1 MHARKLQRHTDP
13 DPSGVRRSRI
23 TGRPVPLSGL
33 PLPATVGPH
42 QKIRWR
48 KFKHLPQPYPALTT
62 AIPHGSYTGIRNRE
76 VSPPTTTQN
85 MVNPIR
91 HPNLSSFSPS
101 SDRPIRLMDVRGPEF
116 RTTGRPVP
124 LSGLPL
130 PATVGPHQEIG
141 WRKFG
146 YLPQPYPT
154 LTTAIPHGSS
164 TGYWN
169 SEVSPPTTPQK
180 RSTLVQWPEPIRAF
194 PSHSVMLPNS
204 SL

>member
-1 MHARKLQRHTDP
+1 
-13 DPSGVRRSRI
+13 
-23 TGRPVPLSGL
+23 
-33 PLPATVGPH
+33 
-42 QKIRWR
+42 
-48 KFKHLPQPYPALTT
+48 
-62 AIPHGSYTGIRNRE
+62 
-76 VSPPTTTQN
+76 

-101 SDRPIRLMDVRGPEF
+101 SDRLIRLMDVRGPDF
-116 RTTGRPVP
+116 KTTGRPVSLSRLP
-124 LSGLPL
+124 LS
-130 PATVGPHQEIG
+130 ATVGPHQEIG

-146 YLPQPYPT
+146 YLPQTYPA

-164 TGYWN
+164 TCSWN

-204 SL
+204 SLWFLTTLQIAHTQNTSGLQRIKVLLSRNQDNNKKEKTPSPAFPPSK